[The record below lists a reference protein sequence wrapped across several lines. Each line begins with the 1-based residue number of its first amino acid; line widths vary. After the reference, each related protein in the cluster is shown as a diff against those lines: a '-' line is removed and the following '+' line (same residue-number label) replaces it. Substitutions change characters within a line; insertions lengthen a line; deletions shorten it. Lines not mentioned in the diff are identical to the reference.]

1 MKKCELIS
9 RIKNLK
15 NVNFENRDNNAIF
28 RAESALSNYVEKEL
42 KFELEN
48 YKKFELLN
56 AEKITPHF
64 MSLVKNANKS
74 ECPTKICNDDGIPF
88 ETPAD
93 LKRHI
98 GDYFKQ
104 IYKRVDNVNILGNVE
119 SINTFLGEDIIER
132 REVSAAKLSET
143 EKLDLDLPLTIE
155 ELTASINKSNLKSAP
170 GSNGISN
177 KFIKRYWDFF
187 KYPLLKYANYAF
199 TTGRLTNSFRTAD
212 IKLIPKKGG
221 DLKKIKNWRP
231 ISLLNCFY
239 KCISRA
245 FAERLKKYM
254 NKLTPCAQKGYA
266 NGRYCQEVLIGV
278 IDSIETCKN
287 RNIKGALLSLDIQK
301 AFDSLSHSYLQ
312 NVFKF
317 FNFGPNISRW
327 LTILSM
333 NRAARIVINSDI
345 STDIFELERGNAQ
358 GDTISPFLFNLGY
371 QILLFKLEFDLQIA
385 GLVPEVTLP
394 PDFPPLPD
402 HVSQVPPKVYAMA
415 DDATVLTR
423 MDFDTL
429 VRIRQILLEFQ
440 ILSGLACNVEK
451 TTLMQFGSN
460 EPVSQDILNLGF
472 DVKDEVKL
480 LGLKI
485 ESNCSNYSASK
496 NDIEEKIEKQLR
508 FWNRF
513 DLSLPG
519 RISVSKTFMY
529 SQLNYIG
536 CFLPIESERIINIEN
551 RIENYVKGP
560 LNISKERMTLTREE
574 GGLGLFSIA
583 IFLGS
588 QACTWAKRAQ
598 TLDDNWKLRLYKG
611 SNGNTLN
618 LRSKN
623 FNKKEEPILHN
634 IASYMEKFQNLLS
647 GIGENYKESYI
658 IENDCFTYGGE
669 QRKKFDCEFFG
680 QEFWDNNIYRL
691 GTLKYAQLF
700 NRNSEILNFNDFIR
714 TSNLNIAE
722 DKFNVLRRSVSEV
735 IEANGNGANV
745 KKGVDIL
752 TFCNRFKKGSKPFR
766 RVLRN
771 FTQEEIPRNIN
782 TYAEN
787 TQTIIGLE
795 LGQKINGLWGFSF
808 FTNDFRI
815 FLFKMHTNILGLNN
829 RVAHFIRDHSPIC
842 TFCRILARGDAND
855 ESTLH
860 LFYDCPTT
868 EAVRNDFFVWAY
880 NEDANYSISRNDL
893 FLVQNVNGEY
903 NCTTLIKTI
912 IAKLFLKYVWDC
924 RNRYSLPSFLEAKEI
939 ITSDL
944 LTLVNSGNKIRR
956 SFNDSGLAQNFLQG

>member
-1 MKKCELIS
+1 
-9 RIKNLK
+9 
-15 NVNFENRDNNAIF
+15 
-28 RAESALSNYVEKEL
+28 
-42 KFELEN
+42 LEN
-48 YKKFELLN
+48 YKRFELLN
-56 AEKITPHF
+56 AERITPHF
-64 MSLVKNANKS
+64 MSLVKNSNKND
-74 ECPTKICNDDGIPF
+74 CPTKICNSEGIPF
-88 ETPAD
+88 ENQSD
-93 LKRHI
+93 LKQHI
-98 GDYFKQ
+98 GDYFKK
-104 IYKRVDNVNILGNVE
+104 IYKKVDTGHTLGNVE
-119 SINTFLGEDIIER
+119 SINAFLGADISER
-132 REVSAAKLSET
+132 REVNAAKLTEA
-143 EKLDLDLPLTIE
+143 EKLDLDVPLTIE
-155 ELTASINKSNLKSAP
+155 ELTISINKSNLKSAP

-177 KFIKRYWDFF
+177 KFIKRYWEFF

-278 IDSIETCKN
+278 IDSIETCKHK
-287 RNIKGALLSLDIQK
+287 NIKGALLSLDIQK

-327 LTILSM
+327 LTVLSM
-333 NRAARIVINSDI
+333 NRAARIVINSEI

-385 GLVPEVTLP
+385 GLVPGVTLAQ
-394 PDFPPLPD
+394 DFPPLPD
-402 HVSQVPPKVYAMA
+402 RVSQVPPKVYAMA

-423 MDFDTL
+423 MDYDTL
-429 VRIRQILLEFQ
+429 VRIRNILAEFEA
-440 ILSGLACNVEK
+440 LSGLACNVEK
-451 TTLMQFGSN
+451 TTLMQFGSV
-460 EPVSQDILNLGF
+460 EPVPQNILDLGF
-472 DVKDEVKL
+472 DVKNEVKL

-485 ESNCSNYSASK
+485 QNNCSNYTASK
-496 NDIEEKIEKQLR
+496 NDIEEKISCQIR

-536 CFLPIESERIINIEN
+536 CFLPIETERLVAIEN
-551 RIENYVKGP
+551 SIEHYVRGP
-560 LNISKERMTLTREE
+560 LNISKERMTMTREE
-574 GGLGLFSIA
+574 GGLGLFDIQ

-588 QACTWAKRAQ
+588 QVCTWAKRAQ

-618 LRSKN
+618 LRCKN
-623 FNKKEEPILHN
+623 FNKNEEPILFN
-634 IASYMEKFQNLLS
+634 IAYNMEKFQNILS
-647 GIGENYKESYI
+647 KIGENYKEAYI
-658 IENDCFTYGGE
+658 VENECFMYGGE
-669 QRKKFDCEFFG
+669 NRKKFDSEFFG
-680 QEFWDNNIYRL
+680 NDFFNSNRYKL
-691 GTLKYAQLF
+691 GVLKFSALVDD
-700 NRNSEILNFNDFIR
+700 NSEFLEYGSFLQKTGI
-714 TSNLNIAE
+714 NITE
-722 DKFNVLRRSVSEV
+722 EKFNVIKRSATEV
-735 IEANGNGANV
+735 KEANDTV
-745 KKGVDIL
+745 QTSKKGVDIL

-795 LGQKINGLWGFSF
+795 MGQKINGLWGFSF
-808 FTNDFRI
+808 FSNDIRV

-842 TFCRILARGDAND
+842 TFCRILSRGDASD
-855 ESTLH
+855 ETTFH
-860 LFYDCPTT
+860 LFYECQST
-868 EAVRNDFFVWAY
+868 ETVRNEFFTWAY
-880 NEDANYSISRNDL
+880 NEAADYSISRNDL

-912 IAKLFLKYVWDC
+912 IAKLFLKYIWDS
-924 RNRYSLPSFLEAKEI
+924 RNRFSLPNIREAKET

-944 LTLVNSGNKIRR
+944 LTLVNSGNSIRR
-956 SFNDSGLAQNFLQG
+956 NFNDSGLAQKFLQG